1 MHIRNLT
8 QALCRELVLKKVHE
22 FIKFNQKAWL
32 KSYIDMNKEL
42 RNNAKNDSEKDFF
55 KRMNDAVFGKTIQNV
70 RKHRDIKLVA
80 TEERRNDLV
89 PEANYHTTNFFS
101 ESFLG
106 RELKK
111 TQIFMNKTV

>member
-1 MHIRNLT
+1 
-8 QALCRELVLKKVHE
+8 
-22 FIKFNQKAWL
+22 
-32 KSYIDMNKEL
+32 MNKEL

-80 TEERRNDLV
+80 TEGRRNDLV

>member
-55 KRMNDAVFGKTIQNV
+55 KRMNDAVFGKTIPNV
-70 RKHRDIKLVA
+70 RKHRDIKL
-80 TEERRNDLV
+80 EHRRKKELFT
-89 PEANYHTTNFFS
+89 ARSKLSYIKFF
-101 ESFLG
+101 F
-106 RELKK
+106 
-111 TQIFMNKTV
+111 